1 MIIIT
6 IVDQSVS
13 QSINQSINQSSSKF
27 FLLKIDKP
35 LLNSVELVHERPHVG
50 QPGPHAFYRAAWNAD
65 AV

>member
-13 QSINQSINQSSSKF
+13 QSINQSINQAVSF
-27 FLLKIDKP
+27 FLLKLDKP